1 MLSKDEKNHRY
12 SRQIILAQI
21 GERAQARLDKA
32 KVLCVGLGGL
42 GCAVSL
48 ALCSIGVGYLG
59 LVDGDE
65 VEISNLPRQLLHQ
78 ERFIETSKTLSVLY
92 QLHHH
97 NHETKMELYNKRIE
111 NLQMALEISYEYDIV
126 VDATDNARSKKIL
139 MEACE
144 QLCKPLVIAS
154 VWQWTGIL
162 GVYYYRGSKMN
173 EILNQSLNQKR
184 QLEECMG
191 VIGVLPTLMGYFQAM
206 EVVKMILGLSS
217 PLNFFHL
224 NLLHNWTGEREIRT
238 LGKP

>member
-78 ERFIETSKTLSVLY
+78 DRKSV
-92 QLHHH
+92 
-97 NHETKMELYNKRIE
+97 
-111 NLQMALEISYEYDIV
+111 V
-126 VDATDNARSKKIL
+126 
-139 MEACE
+139 
-144 QLCKPLVIAS
+144 
-154 VWQWTGIL
+154 
-162 GVYYYRGSKMN
+162 
-173 EILNQSLNQKR
+173 
-184 QLEECMG
+184 
-191 VIGVLPTLMGYFQAM
+191 
-206 EVVKMILGLSS
+206 
-217 PLNFFHL
+217 
-224 NLLHNWTGEREIRT
+224 
-238 LGKP
+238 